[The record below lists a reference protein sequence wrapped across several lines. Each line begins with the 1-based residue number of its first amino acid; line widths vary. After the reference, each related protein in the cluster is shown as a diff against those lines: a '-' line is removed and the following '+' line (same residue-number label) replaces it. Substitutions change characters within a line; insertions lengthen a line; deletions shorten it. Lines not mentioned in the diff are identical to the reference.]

1 MNTPK
6 YTINSIVSIQD
17 QNSNRIIQLGQLVN
31 EKEKHGLLDINQN
44 TPQQSSNSNETSP
57 KNELNT
63 KLTLIAQC
71 SKKHEKDDLDMEHL
85 IKFQQ
90 LLQNS
95 QQSAD
100 AEYLYLKEDI
110 KKSKEREKL
119 NEVNVHDEFNPS
131 VNNNFFEQFRFRY
144 FFEFFCYHFIYF
156 VLLGPLAI
164 PLINLRGKALSR
176 NMQFSGISGFSI
188 QQFVIYLLNITAFAV
203 FYTKKCDVVTFQVE
217 MINIIAIMITR
228 CVVLACKYAT
238 YDRKKMQYLRDNIL
252 SNEVRNSELFFA
264 GWTSQTPIIIHR
276 SVLQCQKAFNIDP
289 SLFYIQFM
297 VTPEQKTDARLKEHQ
312 DILKQVRD
320 NDQFCQRIPPPVV
333 RPKKE
338 KQEKIYFGYE
348 ILKDLIDTYQLKH
361 RKFRKFLIISAVVFS
376 LMRSLIPFI
385 FHISSKPTDP
395 YMHAHEYF
403 IGVVSTFQV
412 FNMYLFFCLQAVL
425 GYFDTTRKLFMQ
437 RQLSFMI
444 APRKLKNL
452 DMEKILPTIDI
463 FNSYTIKG
471 WTLIRKVCMEYGK
484 AYSLRVQGLFTFLG
498 IWIIG
503 SIIILVLDAFKIVT
517 TFERIFLVQ
526 LYVDTIVSLFLVFA
540 LIVAGAQINDVF
552 NLQESILNA
561 NKTIISDLGLI
572 INGFLNEKYHSENFI
587 YTKALEKLLEQQQES
602 PEQKIQSLLQHY
614 DFHIN
619 ELIYDKNH
627 NPFTLFGLKVTFVML
642 QSAAVAFGSVA
653 ATVLSQLTKKH

>member
-6 YTINSIVSIQD
+6 LTINSILSIQD
-17 QNSNRIIQLGQLVN
+17 QNSNRIIQIGQPTN
-31 EKEKHGLLDINQN
+31 EKEKIGLLDMNQI
-44 TPQQSSNSNETSP
+44 TAKVSSNSVDGNSP
-57 KNELNT
+57 KNELKE
-63 KLTLIAQC
+63 KLTLIAQQ
-71 SKKHEKDDLDMEHL
+71 SKKHDKGDLDMEHL

-95 QQSAD
+95 QQQTD

-119 NEVNVHDEFNPS
+119 RQESDNEFNPS
-131 VNNNFFEQFRFRY
+131 TTNFFEQFRFRY
-144 FFEFFCYHFIYF
+144 FFEFFFYHFVYF
-156 VLLGPLAI
+156 ILLGPLAI
-164 PLINLRGKALSR
+164 PLINLRGRALSR

-188 QQFVIYLLNITAFAV
+188 QQFVIYLLNISVFAV
-203 FYTKKCDVVTFQVE
+203 FYTNKCDVVTFQVE
-217 MINIIAIMITR
+217 MVNIIAIMFTR
-228 CVVLACKYAT
+228 CVVLGCKYAT
-238 YDRKKMQYLRDNIL
+238 YDPKKMEYLRNNVL
-252 SNEVRNSELFFA
+252 SNEVRSSELFFA
-264 GWTSQTPIIIHR
+264 GWISQTPLIIHR

-297 VTPEQKTDARLKEHQ
+297 VTPEQKTDVRLKEHQ

-320 NDQFCQRIPPPVV
+320 NDEFCQRIPPPVV

-348 ILKDLIDTYQLKH
+348 ILKDLIDTYQQKH
-361 RKFRKFLIISAVVFS
+361 RKFRKFLIICAIVFS
-376 LMRSLIPFI
+376 LVRALIPLI
-385 FHISSKPTDP
+385 FHIYNNPTDP
-395 YMHAHEYF
+395 YKHSYEYF
-403 IGVVSTFQV
+403 ICVVSTILV
-412 FNMYLFFCLQAVL
+412 CNMFVFFCLQTML
-425 GYFDTTRKLFMQ
+425 GYFDIKRKLFMQ

-452 DMEKILPTIDI
+452 DIEKMLPTVDI

-498 IWIIG
+498 VWLIL
-503 SIIILVLDAFKIVT
+503 SISILILSAFKIVT
-517 TFERIFLVQ
+517 SFERIFIVQ
-526 LYVDTIVSLFLVFA
+526 LYFDTILSLILVIA
-540 LIVAGAQINDVF
+540 LMLVGAQINDVF

-561 NKTIISDLGLI
+561 NKTIISDLSLI

-587 YTKALEKLLEQQQES
+587 YTKALEKLLEQEQES

-642 QSAAVAFGSVA
+642 QSAVVAIGSVA
-653 ATVLSQLTKKH
+653 ATVLSQLTKKY

>member
-6 YTINSIVSIQD
+6 LTINSIVSIQD
-17 QNSNRIIQLGQLVN
+17 QNSNRIIQIAQPQS
-31 EKEKHGLLDINQN
+31 EKEKLGLLDMNQV
-44 TPQQSSNSNETSP
+44 TPKASSNSNESTSP
-57 KNELNT
+57 KNEFKT
-63 KLTLIAQC
+63 KLTLIAQQ
-71 SKKHEKDDLDMEHL
+71 SKKHDKDELDMEQL

-95 QQSAD
+95 QQFTD
-100 AEYLYLKEDI
+100 TEYLYLKEDI

-119 NEVNVHDEFNPS
+119 KQDGANNEFNPS
-131 VNNNFFEQFRFRY
+131 TNNFFEQFRFRY
-144 FFEFFCYHFIYF
+144 FFEFFCYHFVYF
-156 VLLGPLAI
+156 ILLGPLAI
-164 PLINLRGKALSR
+164 PLINLGGKALSR
-176 NMQFSGISGFSI
+176 NMQFSGISWFSI
-188 QQFVIYLLNITAFAV
+188 QQLIIYLLNISAFAV
-203 FYTKKCDVVTFQVE
+203 FYTNKCDVVTFQVE
-217 MINIIAIMITR
+217 MINIIAIMFTR
-228 CVVLACKYAT
+228 CVVIACKYAT
-238 YDRKKMQYLRDNIL
+238 YDRKKMEYLRNNIL
-252 SNEVRNSELFFA
+252 NKEQRISELFFG
-264 GWTSQTPIIIHR
+264 GWISQTPLIIHR

-297 VTPEQKTDARLKEHQ
+297 VTPEQKTDIRLKQHQ

-320 NDQFCQRIPPPVV
+320 NDEFCQRIPPPVV

-348 ILKDLIDTYQLKH
+348 ILKDLIDSYQQKH
-361 RKFRKFLIISAVVFS
+361 RKFRKFLIISAIIFS
-376 LMRSLIPFI
+376 SIRALIPLG
-385 FHISSKPTDP
+385 FHIYNNPRYP
-395 YMHAHEYF
+395 YKHSYEYF
-403 IGVVSTFQV
+403 ICVVSLFQV
-412 FNMYLFFCLQAVL
+412 FNMFLFFCMQTML
-425 GYFDTTRKLFMQ
+425 GYFDATRKLFMQ

-452 DMEKILPTIDI
+452 DMEKILPTVDI

-484 AYSLRVQGLFTFLG
+484 AYSLRVQGLYTFLG
-498 IWIIG
+498 VWTIT
-503 SIIILVLDAFKIVT
+503 SVIILILSAFKIVNS
-517 TFERIFLVQ
+517 FERIFVVQ
-526 LYVDTIVSLFLVFA
+526 LYIDTIVSLVLLFAFILV
-540 LIVAGAQINDVF
+540 GAQINDVF
-552 NLQESILNA
+552 NLQESILNS

-587 YTKALEKLLEQQQES
+587 YTKALEKLLEQEQES
-602 PEQKIQSLLQHY
+602 PEEKIQSLLQHY

-642 QSAAVAFGSVA
+642 QSTIVAIGSVI